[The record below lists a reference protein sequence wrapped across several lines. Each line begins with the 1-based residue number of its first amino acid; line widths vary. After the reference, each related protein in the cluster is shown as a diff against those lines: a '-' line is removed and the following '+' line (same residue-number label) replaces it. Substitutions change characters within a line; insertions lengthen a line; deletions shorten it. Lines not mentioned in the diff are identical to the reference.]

1 MQTPKH
7 IDPDCTYID
16 NALWEF
22 RTARYA
28 IALFAEEEDLN
39 PRDSFEFEEDIAFAS
54 DGDPAHWFCAIVAIY
69 DQNGD
74 KIAWD
79 VLGGC
84 SYRSFREFYSSHRDR
99 DPMNR
104 NCSIMRAKQGQNVSI
119 CHYFP
124 DMVRAA
130 VSEARAHELVEA

>member
-22 RTARYA
+22 RTARYTV
-28 IALFAEEEDLN
+28 ALFAEEEDLN
-39 PRDSFEFEEDIAFAS
+39 PRRDGCFSDERDIEFAS
-54 DGDPAHWFCAIVAIY
+54 NGDPAHWFCAIVAIY

-74 KIAWD
+74 KIAED

-84 SYRSFREFYSSHRDR
+84 SYNSFREFYSVIAGNIAAIKRNRLLIRSHVH
-99 DPMNR
+99 
-104 NCSIMRAKQGQNVSI
+104 G
-119 CHYFP
+119 
-124 DMVRAA
+124 
-130 VSEARAHELVEA
+130 